1 MNGGANATAPRRKGL
16 AAGVPRAS
24 LRCETH
30 VMPRKFTLIEGSGG
44 TAELSHVLEEMDA
57 RDAIERLRAMARQ
70 RKAAANSVL
79 AVVAQAP
86 SEGRPADPAAQNTN
100 GPA

>member
-1 MNGGANATAPRRKGL
+1 MNGGANANAPKRKGL
-16 AAGVPRAS
+16 AVGAPRAS
-24 LRCETH
+24 LRCETD

-57 RDAIERLRAMARQ
+57 CDAIERLRAMARQ

-79 AVVAQAP
+79 AVV
-86 SEGRPADPAAQNTN
+86 EPALPEDRRVDPAAQSTT